1 MTDTSDIISRLRCQQ
16 MDVAR
21 HAVDTIERLA
31 ASEAEARQALSRIQ
45 TKYNA
50 LLMQRQRRRRKIS
63 QAG

>member
-21 HAVDTIERLA
+21 HAVDTIERLD